1 MKALDKIFLSFQ
13 IGNDI
18 FAVDAL
24 KVDHILELP
33 SHITKVPNTPEYLLG
48 IINLHGNIIP
58 VADMRVIMHIEEII
72 NGTDTSIIVLN
83 PTGNQDAKIGILVD
97 SVREVIET
105 SNFDLKETIL
115 EGNKGLLD
123 SFEGTFIR
131 NDQFIHV
138 IDINNLTEII
148 EQ

>member
-1 MKALDKIFLSFQ
+1 MKVLDKIFLSFQ
-13 IGNDI
+13 IDNDI

-33 SHITKVPNTPEYLLG
+33 SHFTKVPNTPEYMRG
-48 IINLHGNIIP
+48 VINLHGNIIP
-58 VADMRVIMHIEEII
+58 VADMRVIMDIEEII
-72 NGTDTSIIVLN
+72 NGADTSIIVLN
-83 PTGNQDAKIGILVD
+83 PTGEQDAKIGILVD
-97 SVREVIET
+97 SVREVIEI
-105 SNFDLKETIL
+105 SSSVLKETVL

-131 NDQFIHV
+131 DDQFIHV
-138 IDINNLTEII
+138 IDINNLTEVI